1 MDLEDIL
8 VLVWPC
14 IQEDILFQ
22 WIHVGIFYVTCCW
35 CDKVV
40 DNWGFNQLKFV
51 TIYLVMLL
59 VTKIQVV
66 MFLVTQFYPVTT
78 YPNLVTPIYLPYPVT
93 TYSNLVTTIY
103 PKRFTTSLSY
113 LLYPKRFT
121 TSLPYLLYTERFTT
135 SLSYLTTFLK
145 FLFTYFP
152 W

>member
-93 TYSNLVTTIY
+93 TYPNLVTPIYLPYPVTTYSNLVTTIY

-121 TSLPYLLYTERFTT
+121 TSL
-135 SLSYLTTFLK
+135 SYLTK
-145 FLFTYFP
+145 F
-152 W
+152 